1 MGEVRSPVVLL
12 RSVVREPLLCEDRRW
27 ILATTHSGH
36 NPLLT
41 RVSVTYTLIW
51 KQRLKGFPVGTS
63 AVSFLAPAKLN
74 LSLQVFGKRPD
85 GYHHIRSVIV
95 PVSLYDDVTVEEAPA
110 GISVECDAP
119 GVPTDAANNC
129 HKAAALFLAWAGTP
143 AGVRIRI
150 RKAIPAESG
159 LGGGSSDAA
168 AALKG
173 LIALTGKHPPPEAL
187 LAMAVRVGADVP
199 FFLPGGAAL
208 VEGFGERL
216 TPLPWNVPFHAVIV
230 RPAFGLSTR
239 EGYARLGRE
248 PGDPPLVA
256 PSRRFGRFRTW
267 WPSSGTISK
276 RRGGPRI
283 RRSRRSG
290 GNWCPRE
297 RRRRGSRE
305 ADRRCSASSCRK
317 TRRGRRG
324 ENCRQATTG
333 EKGDGSSSR
342 EASSVASRK

>member
-1 MGEVRSPVVLL
+1 M
-12 RSVVREPLLCEDRRW
+12 
-27 ILATTHSGH
+27 A
-36 NPLLT
+36 
-41 RVSVTYTLIW
+41 
-51 KQRLKGFPVGTS
+51 S

-85 GYHHIRSVIV
+85 GYHNIRSVMV
-95 PVSLYDDVTVEEAPA
+95 PVSLYDEVTVEEADA

-119 GVPTDAANNC
+119 GVPTDAANSC

-150 RKAIPAESG
+150 RKAIPPESG

-208 VEGFGERL
+208 VEGIGERL

-248 PGDPPLVA
+248 PGDPPPRGNVPSFQTFTDVA
-256 PSRRFGRFRTW
+256 AAVRNDFEEAWGPSH
-267 WPSSGTISK
+267 PEIAA
-276 RRGGPRI
+276 I
-283 RRSRRSG
+283 RRELLSAGAGAAGLSG
-290 GNWCPRE
+290 SGSALFGLYASE
-297 RRRRGSRE
+297 RLARE
-305 ADRRCSASSCRK
+305 ARRKLSGSDDGG
-317 TRRGRRG
+317 TGRRVFVA
-324 ENCRQATTG
+324 R
-333 EKGDGSSSR
+333 
-342 EASSVASRK
+342 SV

>member
-1 MGEVRSPVVLL
+1 M
-12 RSVVREPLLCEDRRW
+12 
-27 ILATTHSGH
+27 A
-36 NPLLT
+36 
-41 RVSVTYTLIW
+41 
-51 KQRLKGFPVGTS
+51 S

-85 GYHHIRSVIV
+85 GYHNIRSVMV
-95 PVSLYDDVTVEEAPA
+95 PVSLYDEVTVEEADA

-119 GVPTDAANNC
+119 GVPTDAANSC

-150 RKAIPAESG
+150 RKAIPTESG

-208 VEGFGERL
+208 VEGIGERL

-248 PGDPPLVA
+248 PGDPPPRGNV
-256 PSRRFGRFRTW
+256 PSFRTFTDVAAAVRNDFEEAW
-267 WPSSGTISK
+267 GPSHPEIAA
-276 RRGGPRI
+276 I
-283 RRSRRSG
+283 RRELLSAGAGAAGLSG
-290 GNWCPRE
+290 SGSALFGLYASE
-297 RRRRGSRE
+297 RLARE
-305 ADRRCSASSCRK
+305 ARRKLSGSDDGG
-317 TRRGRRG
+317 TGRRVFVA
-324 ENCRQATTG
+324 R
-333 EKGDGSSSR
+333 
-342 EASSVASRK
+342 SV

>member
-1 MGEVRSPVVLL
+1 M
-12 RSVVREPLLCEDRRW
+12 
-27 ILATTHSGH
+27 A
-36 NPLLT
+36 
-41 RVSVTYTLIW
+41 
-51 KQRLKGFPVGTS
+51 S

-85 GYHHIRSVIV
+85 GYHHIRSVMV
-95 PVSLYDDVTVEEAPA
+95 PVSLYDEVTVEEAAA

-119 GVPTDAANNC
+119 GVPTDTANSC
-129 HKAAALFLAWAGTP
+129 HKAAALFLAWAGNP

-150 RKAIPAESG
+150 RKAIPPESG

-208 VEGFGERL
+208 VEGLGERL

-239 EGYARLGRE
+239 EGYERLGRQ
-248 PGDPPLVA
+248 PGAPPPRDSVPSFRAFPDVA
-256 PSRRFGRFRTW
+256 SVVRNDFEGAWGPSH
-267 WPSSGTISK
+267 PEIAA
-276 RRGGPRI
+276 I
-283 RRSRRSG
+283 RRELVSAGAAAAGLSG
-290 GNWCPRE
+290 S
-297 RRRRGSRE
+297 GSAVFGLFTSEAAARE
-305 ADRRCSASSCRK
+305 ARRKLSGSDDGG
-317 TRRGRRG
+317 TGRRVFVA
-324 ENCRQATTG
+324 R
-333 EKGDGSSSR
+333 
-342 EASSVASRK
+342 SV

>member
-1 MGEVRSPVVLL
+1 MGAP
-12 RSVVREPLLCEDRRW
+12 
-27 ILATTHSGH
+27 
-36 NPLLT
+36 
-41 RVSVTYTLIW
+41 
-51 KQRLKGFPVGTS
+51 

-85 GYHHIRSVIV
+85 GYHHIRSIMV
-95 PVSLYDDVTVEEAPA
+95 PVSLYDDVTVEETTG

-119 GVPTDAANNC
+119 GVPTDTTNSC

-173 LIALTGKHPPPEAL
+173 LIALTGMRPLPETL
-187 LAMAVRVGADVP
+187 LAMAVRIGADVP

-230 RPAFGLSTR
+230 CPAFGFSTR

-248 PGDPPLVA
+248 PGDPPPRARV
-256 PSRRFGRFRTW
+256 PSFRTFSDVAAVVRNDFEAAW
-267 WPSSGTISK
+267 EPSHPEIAA
-276 RRGGPRI
+276 I
-283 RRSRRSG
+283 RRELVSG
-290 GNWCPRE
+290 GAAAAGLS
-297 RRRRGSRE
+297 GSGSAVFGLVTSEGAARE
-305 ADRRCSASSCRK
+305 ARGKVSASDDGGK
-317 TRRGRRG
+317 GRRVFVA
-324 ENCRQATTG
+324 R
-333 EKGDGSSSR
+333 
-342 EASSVASRK
+342 SV

>member
-1 MGEVRSPVVLL
+1 M
-12 RSVVREPLLCEDRRW
+12 
-27 ILATTHSGH
+27 A
-36 NPLLT
+36 
-41 RVSVTYTLIW
+41 
-51 KQRLKGFPVGTS
+51 S

-85 GYHHIRSVIV
+85 GYHNIRSVMV
-95 PVSLYDDVTVEEAPA
+95 PVSLYDEVTVEEADA

-119 GVPTDAANNC
+119 GVPTDAANSC

-150 RKAIPAESG
+150 RKAIPPESG

-208 VEGFGERL
+208 VEGIGERL

-248 PGDPPLVA
+248 PGDPPPRGNV
-256 PSRRFGRFRTW
+256 PSFRTFTDVAAAVRNDFEEAW
-267 WPSSGTISK
+267 GPSHPEIAA
-276 RRGGPRI
+276 I
-283 RRSRRSG
+283 RRELLSAGAGAAGLSG
-290 GNWCPRE
+290 SGSALFGLYASE
-297 RRRRGSRE
+297 RLARE
-305 ADRRCSASSCRK
+305 ARRKLSGSDDVG
-317 TRRGRRG
+317 TGRRVFVA
-324 ENCRQATTG
+324 R
-333 EKGDGSSSR
+333 
-342 EASSVASRK
+342 SV